1 MTDELL
7 TTQDL
12 MHRLK
17 VSRAAVNKWR
27 RLGYIKGRKVAGK
40 GNQRYYSA
48 AELAQLEVI
57 RNQARERIK
66 ATRRAD
72 NMSPKSDN
80 Y

>member
-12 MHRLK
+12 MKRLK

-27 RLGYIKGRKVAGK
+27 RLGYIEGHKVAGK
-40 GNQRYYSA
+40 GNQRYYST